1 MVIDSTQK
9 TTSTNVINQLAS
21 ATIKLSVITK
31 IHKYKGLNE
40 GHHFISMA
48 MEVHGALGHDMD
60 RFIRECVCLFHDKRL
75 GGHLSLCFCIQF
87 FRQHANIYF
96 QRTLTYIIER
106 KIASTRNAYSRLPI
120 TIRSRDLHA
129 CNIRGAMGEI
139 ASYHKRV

>member
-60 RFIRECVCLFHDKRL
+60 HFIKDYVRLFHNKQL
-75 GGHLSLCFCIQF
+75 GGHLSLPFCFQF
-87 FRQHANIYF
+87 FKQHVNIALQCALAF
-96 QRTLTYIIER
+96 VIER
-106 KIASTRNAYSRLPI
+106 KITLVGDVCSKPPI
-120 TIRSRDLHA
+120 MIRSHNLHVG
-129 CNIRGAMGEI
+129 NIKRAMGEI
-139 ASYHKRV
+139 TSYHKKD